1 MLCSKLPLSGEASGV
16 YVEWVPCP
24 LFILVNMA
32 NVDKAATEKI
42 RSLAGP
48 AAEKLRLELVRID
61 IAGTR
66 GKKIVRLFIDKP
78 GGVTIEDCAELSRL
92 LDVMLD
98 SEDLFAGPYVLEVS
112 SPGLD
117 RELYSIGDFA
127 RFTGSQAKIRVKP
140 ESELPK
146 LLVGRILGVS
156 GDEIVFDDRK
166 AGELT
171 IPYSQIAKANLK
183 VDLEEEFARSRRNT
197 RRREM

>member
-1 MLCSKLPLSGEASGV
+1 
-16 YVEWVPCP
+16 
-24 LFILVNMA
+24 MA

-117 RELYSIGDFA
+117 
-127 RFTGSQAKIRVKP
+127 
-140 ESELPK
+140 
-146 LLVGRILGVS
+146 
-156 GDEIVFDDRK
+156 
-166 AGELT
+166 
-171 IPYSQIAKANLK
+171 
-183 VDLEEEFARSRRNT
+183 
-197 RRREM
+197 